1 VRSGLGALLVL
12 GVLAAA
18 PAEAIPFAAT
28 WSLELPAGRGPNPFR
43 FAGQAS
49 LGAGGVLQLQAS
61 LPSGFRGYGWSAAGS
76 FGSFY
81 GYVYVRGGSRA
92 PRPFDG
98 TLAAGAGPGGGF
110 GGSLPVLVK
119 STGAGV
125 RTALGSYSHGCFG
138 VGRIGRS
145 LGATTCSSTLVTVTG
160 WTTGNATVSGI
171 AGGDLR
177 ARGSDARTPGGR
189 GQLLLVSPIRIDSP
203 LLAAPIGGIATLAF
217 QFVPEPGTL
226 ALTALGAFGLAA
238 LGQRRRRS
246 G

>member
-1 VRSGLGALLVL
+1 LD
-12 GVLAAA
+12 
-18 PAEAIPFAAT
+18 
-28 WSLELPAGRGPNPFR
+28 LELPAGRGPSPFR
-43 FAGQAS
+43 FVGQAS
-49 LGAGGVLQLQAS
+49 VGSGGALGVQADVPFYF
-61 LPSGFRGYGWSAAGS
+61 LGHPFSASGS

-81 GYVYVRGGSRA
+81 GYVYVRGGNRA

-98 TLAAGAGPGGGF
+98 TLAPGAGPRGGF

-119 STGAGV
+119 SAGV
-125 RTALGSYSHGCFG
+125 WVQTALGSATYGCFG

-145 LGATTCSSTLVTVTG
+145 LGATTCHNTLITVTG
-160 WTTGNATVSGI
+160 WTTGNVTVTGI

-177 ARGSDARTPGGR
+177 TQGSDARTPGGR
-189 GQLLLVSPIRIDSP
+189 GQLLLVSPIRIQSP
-203 LLAAPIGGIATLAF
+203 LLGAPIGGIATLAF